1 MMQFVVHG
9 KNMEISD
16 WMKSYVEKKLG
27 KLDRYLPII
36 DETRVELSVERTKSA
51 NHSQVCQVT
60 VHSKGAILRAE
71 ERAGDMRDAVD
82 AVVDK
87 MYRQIARYKGKR
99 WNRGRAGAGAESG
112 GEPLPLVEME
122 EGEGEGEGENAEYI
136 VRRKHF
142 VANPMDEEEAIQQ
155 MELLGHDF
163 FIFFNV
169 DAAGLNVVY
178 KRKDGQYGLLQPEV
192 A

>member
-1 MMQFVVHG
+1 MQFVIHG

-36 DETRVELSVERTKSA
+36 DETRVELSVEKTKSA

-71 ERAGDMRDAVD
+71 ERAGDMRDAID
-82 AVVDK
+82 TVVDK

-99 WNRGRAGAGAESG
+99 WNRGRPSAGAEFT
-112 GEPLPLVEME
+112 GEPLPLVEADAE
-122 EGEGEGEGENAEYI
+122 DEDEAAEYI
-136 VRRKHF
+136 VRRKRF
-142 VANPMDEEEAIQQ
+142 VANPMDEDEAIQQ

-163 FIFFNV
+163 FVFYNV

-178 KRKDGQYGLLQPEV
+178 KRRDGQYGLLQPDI